1 MNIVQM
7 ISKLVKKDVSPKVY
21 SLVLYNKRLNL
32 RRVVLTIGYSLDDVF
47 NEQKEVW
54 AKELNDEKGQMTYTF
69 TDMIILEMH
78 LSIDLYE
85 FLNSS
90 VENKIIVD
98 DKEAQVKNELLR
110 KIILEK
116 NDGLYKKNKMKFNDN
131 ECKLIEEELKKNV

>member
-1 MNIVQM
+1 M
-7 ISKLVKKDVSPKVY
+7 
-21 SLVLYNKRLNL
+21 
-32 RRVVLTIGYSLDDVF
+32 TIGYSLDDVF